1 MSSLLRRIE
10 IRGLKARGYGRT
22 PYRIAKDI
30 DGRDR
35 PVRVARGGLIL
46 GPEPELARIGYRW
59 PRVVDM
65 RKALDQALPA

>member
-22 PYRIAKDI
+22 PYRIAKDVN
-30 DGRDR
+30 GRER

-46 GPEPELARIGYRW
+46 GPEPALARIGYRW

-65 RKALDQALPA
+65 RRSRDLAVPA